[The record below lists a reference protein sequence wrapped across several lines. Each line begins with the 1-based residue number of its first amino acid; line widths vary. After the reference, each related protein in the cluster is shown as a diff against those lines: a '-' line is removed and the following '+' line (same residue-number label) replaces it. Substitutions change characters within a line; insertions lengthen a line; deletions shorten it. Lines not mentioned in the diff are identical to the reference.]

1 MPNPNGSN
9 QFDKFASER
18 KYGDVKKMEQLQKYA
33 PMSGA
38 PVATPAVNA
47 PEKAQYKAVHAP
59 QKPAKPKVSSK
70 GTPEYPVELASKW
83 AQVAQMPGASD
94 IVKRAAERVSMYGA

>member
-9 QFDKFASER
+9 QFDKFAAER
-18 KYGDVKKMEQLQKYA
+18 KYGDVKKMQQLTKAA

-38 PVATPAVNA
+38 PTPAVSA

-59 QKPAKPKVSSK
+59 KKPAKPKVSSK
-70 GTPEYPVELASKW
+70 GTPEYPVELAAKW
-83 AQVAQMPGASD
+83 AQVAQMPGVNE
-94 IVKRAAERVSMYGA
+94 IVRRMAQRAQEYGA